1 MVTVS
6 VKQLVSAIEE
16 ADAFKLPDMNR
27 GTRYLYD
34 RIYGRLSEGREIR
47 LSEVDFGSFELDDID
62 SIREMYSDTLEE
74 NGRKADSLAHILQ
87 EIPPHTAAS
96 AFV

>member
-34 RIYGRLSEGREIR
+34 RIYGAIVRRQG
-47 LSEVDFGSFELDDID
+47 D
-62 SIREMYSDTLEE
+62 SSVR
-74 NGRKADSLAHILQ
+74 GGF
-87 EIPPHTAAS
+87 S
-96 AFV
+96 AVLN